1 MVRPRKTKKNKPKT
15 GEPPERI
22 QEPQIVVDDFDEF
35 DEIDVM
41 MTIRRFILRYFGPDR
56 PKGTPTRGDVV
67 RWMRRGTVEGV
78 FLRGRQIDGKYYVR
92 VADADSFFEE
102 LRVARMEDKFAKR
115 LEESHNE
122 KTLRYL
128 YEEWGIG
135 PWRPAEG
142 EDQRKRVGSRYS
154 PRRSD

>member
-1 MVRPRKTKKNKPKT
+1 MVRPRKTKKSKIKT

-78 FLRGRQIDGKYYVR
+78 FLRGRQIDGKYYIR
-92 VADADSFFEE
+92 TADADSFFEE
-102 LRVARMEDKFAKR
+102 LRVARLEDKFSKH
-115 LEESHNE
+115 LNESHQE

-128 YEEWGIG
+128 YEEFGIG
-135 PWRPAEG
+135 PWRPPANQKSESPKG
-142 EDQRKRVGSRYS
+142 KSR
-154 PRRSD
+154 